1 MKTYVADDDSEE
13 PKNHRVTKNNATPMI
28 PLVENLI
35 LPVKK
40 KKEFVDFSEN
50 SNEEKKCFEE
60 EEDQNKVPTS
70 SRQSSPEKMLQDIE
84 NLIENL
90 NFHDPFS
97 SSCSK
102 TRIKIKENFSKKR
115 RNQNIL
121 T

>member
-40 KKEFVDFSEN
+40 KKEFVDFTEN
-50 SNEEKKCFEE
+50 LNEEKNCTE
-60 EEDQNKVPTS
+60 EEDQNKIPTS